1 MPQIA
6 TTSQAAGRD
15 DRSSVWHT
23 RVVPSAVGLEGFAW
37 RVAWFVV
44 IVKILF
50 L

>member
-1 MPQIA
+1 MPQIV
-6 TTSQAAGRD
+6 TTSQA